1 MVIKGSTRSI
11 ILDILMRVFKE
22 GEYSHIVI
30 RETLDCN
37 MSLSKQD
44 RAFINTVAEGTIERM
59 IELDYIIGRYSSVSV
74 SKMKPVILNI
84 LRSAVYQILYMDT
97 VNSPSAVN
105 EAVKLAQIKG
115 FYNLKGFVNGILRKI
130 AANIDNIP
138 YPDRDDTLKYFSIRY
153 SMPEWIVRMWLAD
166 FGKEVTEKMLQS
178 FLERKPLTVRLKNSP
193 EIREKTVKRLE
204 NQGITVEKAPYF
216 DCAYYLKNIRTL
228 TGLDVFKDGLV
239 YVQDI
244 GSMIPAIISGV
255 KEGDD
260 VIDVCAAPGG
270 KSFHMA
276 DIMNNFGMIEA
287 RDVSDEKVRLIR
299 ENIDRLGLINI
310 VAVRQDATV
319 YDQNSECKADVLIAD
334 VPCSGLGVVG
344 RKPDIKYRVDEDGID
359 NLVILQ
365 RRILHNCENYVK
377 PGGVLI
383 YSTCTVN
390 RAENEENIKWFVE
403 NYPFELESIDE
414 YLPEELRSETTKNG
428 YIRMLPGVQKSDGF
442 FAARFRRKK

>member
-1 MVIKGSTRSI
+1 
-11 ILDILMRVFKE
+11 
-22 GEYSHIVI
+22 
-30 RETLDCN
+30 

-390 RAENEENIKWFVE
+390 RAENEENIKWFAE